1 MSNVQ
6 QGTSNV
12 QMGAAPGIGCDHGEM
27 SMKTSFLVTKI
38 NNAQTL
44 LWNKYQTLAWI
55 LIEVAP
61 GQKTT
66 GAAGSCPTKEQ
77 RLSVTT

>member
-1 MSNVQ
+1 M
-6 QGTSNV
+6 
-12 QMGAAPGIGCDHGEM
+12 GEM
-27 SMKTSFLVTKI
+27 EMKRCFSVTNI
-38 NNAQTL
+38 NHAQTL

-66 GAAGSCPTKEQ
+66 GAAGEGA
-77 RLSVTT
+77 